1 MSAAPPPAPGGP
13 AWRLNP
19 LLELHWKIWGAEC
32 LAFEAVSGE
41 TALIDPL
48 DAAALGCFEAG
59 AHTISSLHDALQL
72 ELGAVLAEGA
82 AAQLDTTVREFVAR
96 GWLEPASGAS

>member
-1 MSAAPPPAPGGP
+1 MTVAPPPAHGGP

-41 TALIDPL
+41 TALIDPV

-59 AHTISSLHDALQL
+59 PQTLVTLHEALHRELGPGLVEGAERQL
-72 ELGAVLAEGA
+72 ES
-82 AAQLDTTVREFVAR
+82 TVREFLSR
-96 GWLEPASGAS
+96 GWLEPVGTAP